1 MRVIA
6 ASSPPEALTTA
17 ADLIALVEAPPPAHF
32 VITSSDRQLTGTKS
46 IIAEIAARV
55 SVCPGAA
62 TPLAHR
68 IRPYLLSSDAAIR
81 QLSHK
86 IYRAATFGSRDLALL
101 ADDEAFDVP
110 EGAQQTVFAT
120 FYVKNHKPWLQYF
133 EASRSDRGIQVRA
146 PAAQRIAQRASR
158 LL

>member
-1 MRVIA
+1 MKSLASLATSLIA
-6 ASSPPEALTTA
+6 RSIMNASSL
-17 ADLIALVEAPPPAHF
+17 
-32 VITSSDRQLTGTKS
+32 R
-46 IIAEIAARV
+46 R
-55 SVCPGAA
+55 
-62 TPLAHR
+62 HR

-146 PAAQRIAQRASR
+146 PAAHRIAQRASR